1 MNEYNEAGLPPTIP
15 PPDWIHNV
23 TCYSPVLLQ
32 DLEALENAR
41 LTVGSLVKGFMIIA
55 STLAVIIL
63 NGLFL
68 IILNKESYASTWI
81 KPQPRIIFTAMALN
95 DLSNGLLVLG
105 VGLFPALW
113 DCWPFGEILC
123 QVQVISILS
132 NFAFFLRKK
141 KVLNGEG
148 KRSANFAWS
157 YPTKSLFTVL
167 YFSLES
173 LVSYFTSN
181 IVTTDLNGWLSEE
194 VPSKV
199 NPFKS
204 KFLRT
209 QETSFPSHSHSS

>member
-32 DLEALENAR
+32 DLEALENAS

-55 STLAVIIL
+55 STVAVIIL

-123 QVQVISILS
+123 QVQVILILNS
-132 NFAFFLRKK
+132 TTLHSPQKIFFMK
-141 KVLNGEG
+141 
-148 KRSANFAWS
+148 KRSANFAS
-157 YPTKSLFTVL
+157 SKTAAAKLIFSTVSLFMNLLFATLLSKVL
-167 YFSLES
+167 LSTFVE
-173 LVSYFTSN
+173 
-181 IVTTDLNGWLSEE
+181 TDL
-194 VPSKV
+194 
-199 NPFKS
+199 
-204 KFLRT
+204 
-209 QETSFPSHSHSS
+209 

>member
-32 DLEALENAR
+32 DLEALENAS

-55 STLAVIIL
+55 STVAVIIL

-123 QVQVISILS
+123 QVQVISILNS
-132 NFAFFLRKK
+132 TTLHSPQKSFSRRKEVQILLQAKLLLQNFFL
-141 KVLNGEG
+141 VQ
-148 KRSANFAWS
+148 FH
-157 YPTKSLFTVL
+157 
-167 YFSLES
+167 FS
-173 LVSYFTSN
+173 
-181 IVTTDLNGWLSEE
+181 
-194 VPSKV
+194 
-199 NPFKS
+199 
-204 KFLRT
+204 
-209 QETSFPSHSHSS
+209 